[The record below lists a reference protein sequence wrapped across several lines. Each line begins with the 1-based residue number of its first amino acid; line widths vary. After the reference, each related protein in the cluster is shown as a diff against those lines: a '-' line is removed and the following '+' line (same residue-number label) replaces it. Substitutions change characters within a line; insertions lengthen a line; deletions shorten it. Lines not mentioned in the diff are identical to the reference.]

1 MHPDKVDR
9 ERLRRL
15 TDLPNVGKATADDLL
30 LLGIRTPAQLV
41 DQNPMELY
49 RRLCRKTGQRQDP
62 CVIDVFLSI
71 TEFMKGEP
79 ARPWWAY
86 TEARKRMLAET
97 GDGDAFD

>member
-1 MHPDKVDR
+1 MHPAKVDR
-9 ERLRRL
+9 ERLSRL

-41 DQNPMELY
+41 GQNPMELY

-62 CVIDVFLSI
+62 CVIDVFMSL

-86 TEARKRMLAET
+86 TEVRKRMLAQT
-97 GDGDAFD
+97 GDGDAFE